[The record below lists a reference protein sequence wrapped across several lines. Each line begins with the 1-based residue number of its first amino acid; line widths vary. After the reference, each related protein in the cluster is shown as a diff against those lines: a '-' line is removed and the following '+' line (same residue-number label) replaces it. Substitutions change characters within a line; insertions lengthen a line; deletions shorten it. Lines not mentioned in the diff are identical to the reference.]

1 MCIRD
6 RNMHMSDLKILIF
19 PDPKLRKV
27 AKKID
32 KFDKSLEMLS
42 KNMLKT
48 MYEAEGIGLA
58 ATQVDIHIRLV
69 VMDLSEER
77 NEPRVFVNPEYTI
90 LDKSPFTYEEGCLS
104 IPGFNEEISRP
115 SKILLKWQDLQGNF
129 HEEKPDGIFT
139 VCAQHEID
147 HLDGKLFVDYLSPIK
162 RDRIRK
168 KLENRRN

>member
-1 MCIRD
+1 
-6 RNMHMSDLKILIF
+6 MHMSDLKILIF

-42 KNMLKT
+42 KNMLQT

-129 HEEKPDGIFT
+129 HEEKPNGIFT

-168 KLENRRN
+168 KLENRKN

>member
-1 MCIRD
+1 
-6 RNMHMSDLKILIF
+6 MHMSDLKILIF

-27 AKKID
+27 AKKIQ
-32 KFDKSLEMLS
+32 KFDKSLEMLAQ
-42 KNMLKT
+42 KMLQT

-58 ATQVDIHIRLV
+58 ATQVDVHIRLV

-77 NEPRVFVNPEYTI
+77 DEPRVFVNPEYTI
-90 LDKSPFTYEEGCLS
+90 LNKSPFTYEEGCLS

-129 HEEKPDGIFT
+129 HEDQPDGIFT

>member
-1 MCIRD
+1 
-6 RNMHMSDLKILIF
+6 MHMSDLKILIF

-32 KFDKSLEMLS
+32 KFDKSLEILAQDMLQ
-42 KNMLKT
+42 T

-58 ATQVDIHIRLV
+58 ATQIDVHVRLV

-77 NEPRVFVNPEYTI
+77 NDPRVFVNPEYTI
-90 LDKSPFTYEEGCLS
+90 LDKSLFTYEEGCLS

-129 HEEKPDGIFT
+129 HEDKPDGIFT

>member
-1 MCIRD
+1 
-6 RNMHMSDLKILIF
+6 MHMSDLKILIF

-77 NEPRVFVNPEYTI
+77 NEPRVFINPEYTI
-90 LDKSPFTYEEGCLS
+90 LDRSPFTYEEGCLS

>member
-1 MCIRD
+1 
-6 RNMHMSDLKILIF
+6 MHMSDLKILIF

-48 MYEAEGIGLA
+48 MYEDEGIGLA

>member
-1 MCIRD
+1 
-6 RNMHMSDLKILIF
+6 MHMSDLKILIF

-32 KFDKSLEMLS
+32 KFDKSLEILAQDMLQ
-42 KNMLKT
+42 T

-58 ATQVDIHIRLV
+58 ATQIDVHVRLV
-69 VMDLSEER
+69 VMDLSDER
-77 NEPRVFVNPEYTI
+77 NDPRVFVNPEYTI
-90 LDKSPFTYEEGCLS
+90 LDKSLFTYEEGCLS

>member
-1 MCIRD
+1 
-6 RNMHMSDLKILIF
+6 MSDLKILIF

-58 ATQVDIHIRLV
+58 ATQVDIHVRLV

-104 IPGFNEEISRP
+104 IPGFTEEISRP

-129 HEEKPDGIFT
+129 HEDQPDGIFT

-168 KLENRRN
+168 KLENKRN

>member
-1 MCIRD
+1 
-6 RNMHMSDLKILIF
+6 MHMSDLKILIF

-27 AKKID
+27 AKRIV
-32 KFDKSLEMLS
+32 KFDKSLETLS

-48 MYEAEGIGLA
+48 MYDAEGIGLA

>member
-1 MCIRD
+1 
-6 RNMHMSDLKILIF
+6 MHMSDLKILIF

-48 MYEAEGIGLA
+48 MYEAEVIGLA

-77 NEPRVFVNPEYTI
+77 NEPRVFVNPEYTV

-115 SKILLKWQDLQGNF
+115 SKILLKWQDLEGNF
-129 HEEKPDGIFT
+129 HEDKPDGIFT

>member
-1 MCIRD
+1 
-6 RNMHMSDLKILIF
+6 MSDLKILIF

-115 SKILLKWQDLQGNF
+115 SKILLKWQDLQGKF

>member
-1 MCIRD
+1 MQ
-6 RNMHMSDLKILIF
+6 MSDLKILIF

-27 AKKID
+27 AKKIN

-42 KNMLKT
+42 KSMLKT
-48 MYEAEGIGLA
+48 MYEADGIGLA

-129 HEEKPDGIFT
+129 HEDKPDGIFT

>member
-1 MCIRD
+1 
-6 RNMHMSDLKILIF
+6 MHMSDLKILIF

-27 AKKID
+27 AKKIH
-32 KFDKSLEMLS
+32 KFDKSLEMLAQ
-42 KNMLKT
+42 KMLRT

-58 ATQVDIHIRLV
+58 ATQVDVHIRLV

-77 NEPRVFVNPEYTI
+77 DEPRVFVNPEYTI

-129 HEEKPDGIFT
+129 HEDQPDGIFT

>member
-1 MCIRD
+1 MD
-6 RNMHMSDLKILIF
+6 MSDLKILIF

-90 LDKSPFTYEEGCLS
+90 LDKSPFSYEEGCLS

>member
-1 MCIRD
+1 MF
-6 RNMHMSDLKILIF
+6 MSDLKILIF
-19 PDPKLRKV
+19 PDPKLRKK
-27 AKKID
+27 AQKIE
-32 KFDKSLEMLS
+32 KFDKSLENLAQKMLD
-42 KNMLKT
+42 T

-58 ATQVDIHIRLV
+58 ATQVNVHIRLV
-69 VMDLSEER
+69 VMDLSKEK

-90 LDKSPFTYEEGCLS
+90 LDKSPFNYEEGCLS

-129 HEEKPDGIFT
+129 HEDKPDGIFT

>member
-1 MCIRD
+1 
-6 RNMHMSDLKILIF
+6 MHMSDLKILIF

-27 AKKID
+27 AKKIE
-32 KFDKSLEMLS
+32 KFDKSLEILSQDMLR
-42 KNMLKT
+42 T

-69 VMDLSEER
+69 VMDLSAER
-77 NEPRVFVNPEYTI
+77 NEPQVFVNPEYTI

-129 HEEKPDGIFT
+129 HEDKPDGIFT

-147 HLDGKLFVDYLSPIK
+147 HLDGKLFVDYISPIK

-168 KLENRRN
+168 KLENKRLIVVN

>member
-1 MCIRD
+1 
-6 RNMHMSDLKILIF
+6 MHMSDLKILIF

-27 AKKID
+27 AKKIN
-32 KFDKSLEMLS
+32 KFDKSLEMLAQ
-42 KNMLKT
+42 NMLRT

-58 ATQVDIHIRLV
+58 ATQVDVHFRLV

-129 HEEKPDGIFT
+129 HEDQPDGIFT

-168 KLENRRN
+168 KLENKRN

>member
-1 MCIRD
+1 
-6 RNMHMSDLKILIF
+6 MHMSDLKILIF

-32 KFDKSLEMLS
+32 KFDKSLEMLAQ
-42 KNMLKT
+42 NMLQK
-48 MYEAEGIGLA
+48 MYESEGIGLA
-58 ATQVDIHIRLV
+58 ATQVDVHIRLV

-77 NEPRVFVNPEYTI
+77 NEPQVFVNPEYTI
-90 LDKSPFTYEEGCLS
+90 LDKSPFNYEEGCLS

-129 HEEKPDGIFT
+129 HEDQPDGIFT

-168 KLENRRN
+168 KLENKRN

>member
-1 MCIRD
+1 
-6 RNMHMSDLKILIF
+6 MHMSDLKILIF

-27 AKKID
+27 ARKID

-168 KLENRRN
+168 KLENKRN

>member
-1 MCIRD
+1 
-6 RNMHMSDLKILIF
+6 MHMSDLKILIF

-27 AKKID
+27 AKKIQ
-32 KFDKSLEMLS
+32 KFDKSLEMLAQ
-42 KNMLKT
+42 KMLQT

-58 ATQVDIHIRLV
+58 ATQVDVHIRLV

-77 NEPRVFVNPEYTI
+77 DEPRVFVNPEYTI
-90 LDKSPFTYEEGCLS
+90 LDKSPFIYEEGCLS

-129 HEEKPDGIFT
+129 HEDQPDGIFT

-168 KLENRRN
+168 KLENRRY

>member
-1 MCIRD
+1 
-6 RNMHMSDLKILIF
+6 MHMSDLKILIF

-27 AKKID
+27 AKKIQ
-32 KFDKSLEMLS
+32 KFDKSLEMLAQ
-42 KNMLKT
+42 KMLQT

-58 ATQVDIHIRLV
+58 ATQVDVHIRLV

-77 NEPRVFVNPEYTI
+77 DEPRVFVNPEYTI
-90 LDKSPFTYEEGCLS
+90 LDKSPFIYEEGCLS

-129 HEEKPDGIFT
+129 HEDQPDGIFT

>member
-1 MCIRD
+1 MY
-6 RNMHMSDLKILIF
+6 MSDLKILIF

-90 LDKSPFTYEEGCLS
+90 LDKSLFTYEEGCLS

>member
-1 MCIRD
+1 
-6 RNMHMSDLKILIF
+6 MHMSDLKILIF

-42 KNMLKT
+42 KNMLQT

-77 NEPRVFVNPEYTI
+77 NEPRVFINPEYTI

>member
-1 MCIRD
+1 
-6 RNMHMSDLKILIF
+6 MHMSDLKILIF

-42 KNMLKT
+42 KNMLNT

-58 ATQVDIHIRLV
+58 ATQIDIHIRLV

-168 KLENRRN
+168 KLENKRN

>member
-1 MCIRD
+1 
-6 RNMHMSDLKILIF
+6 MHMSDFKILIF

-27 AKKID
+27 AKKIN
-32 KFDKSLEMLS
+32 KFDKSLEILAQKML
-42 KNMLKT
+42 MT

-58 ATQVDIHIRLV
+58 ATQIDVHIRLV

-129 HEEKPDGIFT
+129 HEDQPDGIFT

>member
-1 MCIRD
+1 
-6 RNMHMSDLKILIF
+6 MHMSNLKILIF
-19 PDPKLRKV
+19 PDPKLRRV

-32 KFDKSLEMLS
+32 KFDKSLEILAQDMLQ
-42 KNMLKT
+42 T

-58 ATQVDIHIRLV
+58 ATQIDVHVRLV

-77 NEPRVFVNPEYTI
+77 NDPRVFVNPEYTI
-90 LDKSPFTYEEGCLS
+90 LDKSLFTYEEGCLS

-129 HEEKPDGIFT
+129 HEDKPDGIFT

-168 KLENRRN
+168 KLENKRK

>member
-1 MCIRD
+1 
-6 RNMHMSDLKILIF
+6 MHMSDLKILIF

-27 AKKID
+27 AKKIE
-32 KFDKSLEMLS
+32 KFDKSLEILS

-48 MYEAEGIGLA
+48 MYEADGIGLA

-77 NEPRVFVNPEYTI
+77 NQPRVFVNPEYTI
-90 LDKSPFTYEEGCLS
+90 LDKSPFTYGEGCLS

-129 HEEKPDGIFT
+129 HEEQPDGIFT

-147 HLDGKLFVDYLSPIK
+147 HLDGKLFVDYISPIK

>member
-1 MCIRD
+1 
-6 RNMHMSDLKILIF
+6 MHMSDLKILIF

-27 AKKID
+27 AKKIE

>member
-1 MCIRD
+1 
-6 RNMHMSDLKILIF
+6 MHMSDLKILIF

-162 RDRIRK
+162 RDRMRI
-168 KLENRRN
+168 

>member
-1 MCIRD
+1 
-6 RNMHMSDLKILIF
+6 MHMSDLKILIF

>member
-1 MCIRD
+1 
-6 RNMHMSDLKILIF
+6 MHMSDLKILIF

-27 AKKID
+27 AKKIE
-32 KFDKSLEMLS
+32 KFDKSLEILS

-48 MYEAEGIGLA
+48 MYEADGIGLA

-77 NEPRVFVNPEYTI
+77 NQPRVFVNPEYTI
-90 LDKSPFTYEEGCLS
+90 LDKSPFTYGEGCLS

-129 HEEKPDGIFT
+129 HEEQPDGIFT

-147 HLDGKLFVDYLSPIK
+147 HLDGKLFVDYISPIK
-162 RDRIRK
+162 RERIRK
-168 KLENRRN
+168 KLENRRK

>member
-1 MCIRD
+1 
-6 RNMHMSDLKILIF
+6 MHMSDLKILIF

-32 KFDKSLEMLS
+32 KFDKSLEILAQDMLQ
-42 KNMLKT
+42 T

-58 ATQVDIHIRLV
+58 ATQIDVHVRLV

-77 NEPRVFVNPEYTI
+77 NDPRVFVNPEYTI
-90 LDKSPFTYEEGCLS
+90 LDKSLFTYEEGCLS

-129 HEEKPDGIFT
+129 HEDKPDGIFT

-168 KLENRRN
+168 KLENKRN

>member
-1 MCIRD
+1 
-6 RNMHMSDLKILIF
+6 MSDFKILIF

-32 KFDKSLEMLS
+32 KFDKSLEILAQ
-42 KNMLKT
+42 NMLNT

-58 ATQVDIHIRLV
+58 ATQIDVHIRLV

-77 NEPRVFVNPEYTI
+77 NEPQVFVNPEYTV

-129 HEEKPDGIFT
+129 HEDQPDGIFT

-168 KLENRRN
+168 KLENSRN

>member
-1 MCIRD
+1 
-6 RNMHMSDLKILIF
+6 MSDFKILIF

-32 KFDKSLEMLS
+32 KFDKSLEILAQ
-42 KNMLKT
+42 NMLAT

-58 ATQVDIHIRLV
+58 ATQIDVHIRLV

-115 SKILLKWQDLQGNF
+115 SKIILKWQDLQGNF
-129 HEEKPDGIFT
+129 HEDQPDGIFT

-168 KLENRRN
+168 KLENSRN